1 MAKPTYASMKLKV
14 DTKPTKIT
22 FNDTEIEV
30 LQYLPINDKYDLIM
44 ITLQNAYEEGIYNP
58 LKLDMYFHLY
68 MIYMYTNINF
78 TEKQKEDETKIYDT
92 LTSNGLISEV
102 LKYIP
107 ENEYQVLFTYMQEI
121 IDEKMK
127 YNTSASALLQSFIN
141 DLPTQAQAALDIVE
155 NFDPDKFQAVKDFA
169 KAANG
174 GRDIN

>member
-107 ENEYQVLFTYMQEI
+107 ESEYQVLFTYMQEI

>member
-127 YNTSASALLQSFIN
+127 YNTSASALLQSIIH

>member
-22 FNDTEIEV
+22 FNDTEIEI
-30 LQYLPINDKYDLIM
+30 LQYLPISDKYDLIM

-68 MIYMYTNINF
+68 MIYMYTNISF
-78 TEKQKEDETKIYDT
+78 TEKQKEDETKLYDT
-92 LTSNGLISEV
+92 LASNGLIIEV
-102 LKYIP
+102 LKCIP
-107 ENEYQVLFTYMQEI
+107 ENEYQTLFTYMQEI

-127 YNTSASALLQSFIN
+127 YSTSASGILNKFID
-141 DLPTQAQAALDIVE
+141 DLPAQAQAALDIVE

-174 GRDIN
+174 GRDIK

>member
-107 ENEYQVLFTYMQEI
+107 ESEYQVLFTYMQEI

-127 YNTSASALLQSFIN
+127 YSTSASALLQSFIN